1 MTKDILVVDGLSQ
14 AIEALWVNHR
24 PSAEG
29 DRPGVPDRAAL
40 AGVLAW
46 GVAEALWWPLMPDL
60 GVAVLALAGPRRW
73 WRLAAT
79 ATAGSVAGGA
89 VAYRLGAGGRVPPLP
104 LVTLRMV
111 DTTARWLAEEGAA
124 GVRRQPASG
133 VPFKVF
139 AYQAAAARVGLVP
152 FVGVAGLVRG
162 ARMLAVAGAFA
173 GCGQLIRRRC
183 PERLQPAALAVA
195 ALLTVGGFVVGLS
208 RVVAAWSENSE
219 RQEED

>member
-1 MTKDILVVDGLSQ
+1 MTEDMLVGVGPSRAMEPLS
-14 AIEALWVNHR
+14 ASHR

-29 DRPGVPDRAAL
+29 ARSGVPDWVAL

-46 GVAEALWWPLMPDL
+46 GAAEALWWPLMPDL
-60 GVAVLALAGPRRW
+60 GIALLARSRPRRW
-73 WRLAAT
+73 WRLAVA

-89 VAYRLGAGGRVPPLP
+89 VAYRLGADGRVPPLP
-104 LVTLRMV
+104 LVTPRMV
-111 DTTARWLAEEGAA
+111 DATARWLAEEGAA
-124 GVRRQPASG
+124 GVRRQPTSG

-139 AYQAAAARVGLVP
+139 AYQAAAARVELVP

-183 PERLQPAALAVA
+183 PEHLQPAASAVA
-195 ALLTVGGFVVGLS
+195 ALLTVGGFAVGLS
-208 RVVAAWSENSE
+208 RVVAGWSGDSE
-219 RQEED
+219 RQRED

>member
-1 MTKDILVVDGLSQ
+1 MTKDILVADGLSQ
-14 AIEALWVNHR
+14 AIEALLVNHR

-46 GVAEALWWPLMPDL
+46 GLAEALWWPLMPDL
-60 GVAVLALAGPRRW
+60 GVALLALGGPRRW
-73 WRLAAT
+73 WRLAAA

-104 LVTLRMV
+104 LVTPRMV

-139 AYQAAAARVGLVP
+139 AYQAAAARVELIP
-152 FVGVAGLVRG
+152 FVGVTGLVRG

-183 PERLQPAALAVA
+183 PERLQPVTLAVA
-195 ALLTVGGFVVGLS
+195 ALLTVGGFAVGLS

-219 RQEED
+219 RQGED